1 MSLAVPDD
9 CTALHRLIEDIK
21 LTGHSTPE
29 LSRRLGAIVA
39 ELDVDH
45 VLLACT
51 ELPLI
56 DLDSTID
63 IWDVTAMLADALV
76 QAASS

>member
-1 MSLAVPDD
+1 M
-9 CTALHRLIEDIK
+9 
-21 LTGHSTPE
+21 
-29 LSRRLGAIVA
+29 
-39 ELDVDH
+39 DVDH

-63 IWDVTAMLADALV
+63 AWDVTALLADALV